1 MKKAK
6 VKLNFIKIPVSNK
19 ILFGRDRVVD
29 MTGNANFLTP
39 TPSLATVTSVTNM
52 LETKHLASE
61 GGGPAQTV
69 ARDTAEEVWNNTLRS
84 LANYVDGIAD
94 GDTVKITSAGF
105 HHTKTQASPRQVPA
119 QPGNLK
125 HNPSKV
131 NGEVFFSCDAVP
143 DAETYVAVLSP
154 DFSALKISHLKTQ
167 LMFRFHSAESTPDAL
182 LVIDVSSQR
191 KKIIRGLE
199 SGKRIYAKMYCT
211 NSAGRGPD
219 SDVISIMVG

>member
-6 VKLNFIKIPVSNK
+6 VKRNFIKIPVSNK

-39 TPSLATVTSVTNM
+39 IPSLATVTTVTNN

-69 ARDTAEEVWNNTLRS
+69 ARDAAEEVWNSTLRK
-84 LANYVDGIAD
+84 LADYVDGIAD

-105 HHTKTQASPRQVPA
+105 HTTKTEASPRHVPA
-119 QPGNLK
+119 QPTGQKFIHTDESGAVIFTCN
-125 HNPSKV
+125 
-131 NGEVFFSCDAVP
+131 AVP
-143 DAETYVAVLSP
+143 SSETYVAVLSP
-154 DFSALKISHLKTQ
+154 DFAALKISTIKTQ
-167 LMFRFHSAESTPDAL
+167 LMFRFHSAENTPDVL
-182 LVIDVSSQR
+182 LTIDVSSQR

-199 SGKRIYAKMYCT
+199 SGKRIYGKIYCT
-211 NSAGRGPD
+211 NSAGRGID
-219 SDVISIMVG
+219 SDVISVMVG